1 MYRYRITVEALT
13 ENAAMHQMSFEAANH
28 DDIMAVVQRIDGK
41 LALDEDATRAF
52 AVGLKLF
59 GETILQN
66 RDNLLFQQIRPAF
79 GDFMRSLKQQ
89 L

>member
-1 MYRYRITVEALT
+1 MYQYRITVESLT
-13 ENAAMHQMSFEAANH
+13 ENAAAPSLSFEVVNH

-41 LALDEDATRAF
+41 VAMDADATRAF
-52 AVGLKLF
+52 ALGLKLF

-66 RDNLLFQQIRPAF
+66 RENPLFQQIRPAF
-79 GDFMRSLKQQ
+79 GEFMKSLKQQ

>member
-13 ENAAMHQMSFEAANH
+13 DNAAQPHLSFETVNH

-41 LALDEDATRAF
+41 IALDANATRAF

-66 RDNLLFQQIRPAF
+66 RENPLFQQIRPAF
-79 GDFMRSLKQQ
+79 GDFMRTLKQQ